1 MFLRTMLVVSAGFV
15 FPELGPID
23 ARPPSAQAFVD
34 FDVNRYGD
42 KEIRVST
49 LNRLK
54 QNLRNVLSRSP
65 HLFEPFVRLALADA
79 LTYDAS
85 TQTGGSNASIRLV
98 LAKRNESAAGG
109 LGTEGGVSRLVEA
122 LKALEPIRS
131 FIREVSWADTIAYA
145 GVVALELTR
154 GPRMRVQNGREDA
167 PLQRQEQVWRSVEQ
181 LTAYDR
187 FLNGFGDDASTHVT
201 LDDICTLL
209 IRAGLVPAGDQK
221 QARHAGLLI
230 VGALGELRRLEHFLP
245 RAETLTSDREDGRP
259 ASASS
264 TFSEDTAQVTY
275 GQVRDDATGSKA
287 VAVNTS
293 VRSLTLGKERF
304 GNQYLRDLHSRLQ
317 RGEPV
322 NATEASIA
330 ADAETL
336 KELESLAKASEKSFA
351 NAYADL
357 YQRATLLG
365 ARYSRIDLE
374 A

>member
-1 MFLRTMLVVSAGFV
+1 MSLPSFSEQRNEAKHCPFLRSTLSCLRRHGCDRKRPCPGYHRIDCCEMGQQLNLVEDKLIETNRRDCSMRYTVWFMAFTSVGWSNPWVTWRHQQRHFSHRKQSAAATRHEPSRAKSAALTGLNGTLQTSRRMFLRTMLVVSAGFV

-23 ARPPSAQAFVD
+23 ARLPSAQAFVD

-65 HLFEPFVRLALADA
+65 HLLEPFVRLALADA

-167 PLQRQEQVWRSVEQ
+167 PLQRQEQVWR
-181 LTAYDR
+181 R
-187 FLNGFGDDASTHVT
+187 
-201 LDDICTLL
+201 
-209 IRAGLVPAGDQK
+209 
-221 QARHAGLLI
+221 
-230 VGALGELRRLEHFLP
+230 
-245 RAETLTSDREDGRP
+245 
-259 ASASS
+259 
-264 TFSEDTAQVTY
+264 
-275 GQVRDDATGSKA
+275 
-287 VAVNTS
+287 
-293 VRSLTLGKERF
+293 
-304 GNQYLRDLHSRLQ
+304 
-317 RGEPV
+317 
-322 NATEASIA
+322 
-330 ADAETL
+330 
-336 KELESLAKASEKSFA
+336 
-351 NAYADL
+351 
-357 YQRATLLG
+357 RATT
-365 ARYSRIDLE
+365 YSILIGF
-374 A
+374 